1 MMVCRKTNIYSGKC
15 VAPALQRHL
24 MEAHPE
30 QRVKE
35 EMTIL
40 QQVYSQT
47 DVNKRWFVPS
57 EADEQ
62 RLLLQ
67 MRFSESIRV

>member
-1 MMVCRKTNIYSGKC
+1 MVCRKTNINSDKC
-15 VAPALQRHL
+15 VVPALQRHL

-30 QRVKE
+30 QRVEE

-47 DVNKRWFVPS
+47 DVNKR
-57 EADEQ
+57 
-62 RLLLQ
+62 
-67 MRFSESIRV
+67 

>member
-1 MMVCRKTNIYSGKC
+1 MSTTILMVCRKTNIYSGKS

-47 DVNKRWFVPS
+47 DVNKR
-57 EADEQ
+57 
-62 RLLLQ
+62 
-67 MRFSESIRV
+67 